1 MSRGPLVGLGEAGF
15 LADLSSGLV
24 QYQGV
29 SLRAQVILSQP
40 SAEALGELALFLD
53 LLVALVRGW
62 KEFQAHWGQL
72 LPRPRDPSAV
82 TINDLHLWSALVFTP
97 HINTYYEDYS
107 PMPTSSWTS
116 GLGICGPAPLALLAA
131 EFLSVGPQ
139 LSVLVV
145 LLC

>member
-1 MSRGPLVGLGEAGF
+1 MGLGEAGF
-15 LADLSSGLV
+15 LADLSSGPV

-29 SLRAQVILSQP
+29 SLRAQVILSRP

-62 KEFQAHWGQL
+62 KVSSSLGQL
-72 LPRPRDPSAV
+72 LPRPRDPSVVA
-82 TINDLHLWSALVFTP
+82 INDLHLWSALVFTPPP

-107 PMPTSSWTS
+107 PMPTWSWTS

-139 LSVLVV
+139 LLVLVV